1 MNFETLCMLH
11 YSVEWQ
17 GPAPTLADH
26 AAVPRCHNQP
36 YRCAMPRSLCYDQD
50 YFLDWSP
57 KCTAGARR
65 LKRELFVIFR
75 MIRPDAELF
84 DAAKFL

>member
-1 MNFETLCMLH
+1 
-11 YSVEWQ
+11 
-17 GPAPTLADH
+17 
-26 AAVPRCHNQP
+26 
-36 YRCAMPRSLCYDQD
+36 MPRSLCYDQD